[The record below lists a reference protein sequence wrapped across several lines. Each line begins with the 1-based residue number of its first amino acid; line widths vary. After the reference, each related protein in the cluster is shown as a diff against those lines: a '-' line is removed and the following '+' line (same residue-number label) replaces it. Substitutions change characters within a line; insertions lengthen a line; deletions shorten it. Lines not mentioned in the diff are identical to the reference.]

1 MGRHH
6 ASRHTDDDNKRMF
19 LKLYGQRKT
28 SWGDAAKSMYMDFA
42 TVDNWVECDPDF
54 AKAVRVVD
62 REIADNM
69 KGILRDRA
77 RDPKDRSGLAAAI
90 FIIKEAYP
98 EFKESYRGTKL
109 KTKTI
114 ADHAKETRKPT

>member
-1 MGRHH
+1 MARYH
-6 ASRHTDDDNKRMF
+6 ASRHTEEENKVMF
-19 LKLYGQRKT
+19 LRLYGQQQT
-28 SWGDAAKSMYMDFA
+28 SWGDAAKSMYMAFA
-42 TVDNWVECDPDF
+42 VVDGWIEADPDF

-62 REIADNM
+62 RLIADDI
-69 KGILRDRA
+69 KGILRKRA
-77 RDPKDRSGLAAAI
+77 RDPKDRSGLAAGI

-114 ADHAKETRKPT
+114 VDRAREKV

>member
-1 MGRHH
+1 MARYH
-6 ASRHTDDDNKRMF
+6 ASRHTDEENKKVF
-19 LKLYGQRKT
+19 LRLYGQRKT

-42 TVDNWVECDPDF
+42 TVDGWVESDPDF

-62 REIADNM
+62 REIADQM
-69 KGILRDRA
+69 KGVLRDRA
-77 RDPKDRSGLAAAI
+77 RNPDDRSGLAAAI

-109 KTKTI
+109 KTRTI
-114 ADHAKETRKPT
+114 ADRARERS